1 MNPIWLEETIRRC
14 LEEDIGYGDLTTES
28 IVPSDRQAL
37 GRITAKESGR
47 IAGVDVARLAFQLL
61 DSSVEIIV
69 DAPDGT
75 DVNPGDGVLRLKGP
89 ASAVLSGER
98 VALNFLQRLSGIA
111 SATALAVK
119 AVAPYGTRIVDTR
132 KTTPGLRP
140 LEKYAVRVGGGLNH
154 RMGLDDAVL
163 IKDNHIAVA
172 GSITEAV
179 RRVRE
184 RVGHMVKIE
193 VETESLD
200 QVDEALAAGVDIIM
214 LDNMDLQTMREAVTR
229 INKRALVE
237 ASGNMR
243 LERLPEIAA
252 TGVDI
257 ISMGWLT
264 HSAPAL
270 DLSLK
275 LQVV

>member
-28 IVPSDRQAL
+28 IVPTDRRAL

-47 IAGVDVARLAFQLL
+47 IAGADVVRLAFQLL
-61 DSSVEIIV
+61 DSGVELAI

-75 DVNPGDGVLRLKGP
+75 DVDAGDTVLRLKGP
-89 ASAVLSGER
+89 AWAVLSGER

-119 AVAPYGTRIVDTR
+119 AVAPYGTRLVDTR

-172 GSITEAV
+172 GSIEEAV

-193 VETESLD
+193 VETETLS
-200 QVDEALAAGVDIIM
+200 QVDEALAARADIIM
-214 LDNMDLQTMREAVTR
+214 LDNMDLETMREAVTR
-229 INKRALVE
+229 IDGRALVE

-243 LERLPEIAA
+243 LERLAEVAA

-270 DLSLK
+270 DLSLN
-275 LQVV
+275 LQLI